1 MRMWI
6 KHVMLAILAFISGVG
21 VSAGTFAFILVI
33 GVIPRMLR
41 KTQLAKKIVL
51 IENVVILGGI
61 VGSALAVFLNIR
73 ILGLD
78 GNHELSMSNVL
89 QSGNA
94 FQPLGLWII
103 IVTIL
108 GHIIIA
114 LYGLCA
120 GVFVGCI
127 SVALAEI
134 LNTFP
139 ILFKRLCVKRGLQW
153 VMLMMA
159 FGKFAGALF
168 YFWTGYKM

>member
-1 MRMWI
+1 MWI

-41 KTQLAKKIVL
+41 KTHLAKKIIV
-51 IENVVILGGI
+51 IENVVMLGGI
-61 VGSALAVFLNIR
+61 AGSILAVFLQLR

-78 GNHELSMSNVL
+78 GNDEFSMVRVL

-94 FQPLGLWII
+94 FQPLGLWIVIATI
-103 IVTIL
+103 I
-108 GHIIIA
+108 GHIIVA

-120 GVFVGCI
+120 GIFVGCI

-168 YFWTGYKM
+168 YFLTGYKM

>member
-1 MRMWI
+1 MWI
-6 KHVMLAILAFISGVG
+6 KHVALAILAFISGVG

-41 KTQLAKKIVL
+41 KTNLAKKAVL
-51 IENVVILGGI
+51 IENVVILGGVAGCI
-61 VGSALAVFLNIR
+61 LAVFLQLHL
-73 ILGLD
+73 LGLNGSD
-78 GNHELSMSNVL
+78 ELSMRNVL

-94 FQPLGLWII
+94 FQPIGLWVVIATII
-103 IVTIL
+103 

-159 FGKFAGALF
+159 LGKFAGALF
-168 YFWTGYKM
+168 YFLTGYKM